1 VRPGYAVILRQIQGF
16 LEVNQQDVPNL
27 SRQACEADRWRIA
40 RAIKNA
46 AKRKPGGIFML
57 APKDT

>member
-1 VRPGYAVILRQIQGF
+1 MSRTCPAKLARP
-16 LEVNQQDVPNL
+16 
-27 SRQACEADRWRIA
+27 DRWRIA

-57 APKDT
+57 APKKAPIGNQP